1 MINLTHYMF
10 KLDVEQY
17 VSNDGPMNQELRG

>member
-1 MINLTHYMF
+1 VINLTHYMF